1 MKLWQIKDD
10 LPACVHRMTP
20 PHVLCRRRLVR
31 KIYIPLPEAT
41 ARHVLISAM
50 LKDQTV
56 QLKGGDVEEVVRA
69 TEGYS
74 GSDLRALCQ
83 EAAMV
88 PIR

>member
-1 MKLWQIKDD
+1 MKMWQNKDD
-10 LPACVHRMTP
+10 LPACVHCTTTP
-20 PHVLCRRRLVR
+20 NVPCRRRLVR

-41 ARHVLISAM
+41 ARCVLISAM

>member
-1 MKLWQIKDD
+1 MELWQNKDG
-10 LPACVHRMTP
+10 LPACVHCATT

-41 ARHVLISAM
+41 ARRVLISAM